1 MALQD
6 NSRIRV
12 SDADRDQVAETLR
25 EAAAEGRITLD
36 ELDERLERTY
46 SAQVYADLEPI
57 VADLPSTHDSDLA
70 RNPAAGAL
78 PVTGQPGDALVIN
91 AKGDTTVRKGA
102 WEVPA
107 RVEANARWGTCKLD
121 LREARLTFPVT
132 EIWIDVTGGSGDII
146 LPEGATAHV
155 DVDASWFGSLKS
167 QVDTIRKQGVPHFV
181 ITGEAKGGGLT
192 VRYKR
197 SSGFLGIFGV

>member
-1 MALQD
+1 M
-6 NSRIRV
+6 RV

-36 ELDERLERTY
+36 ELDDRLERTY
-46 SAQVYADLEPI
+46 ASQVYADFEPI
-57 VADLPSTHDSDLA
+57 VADLPPTHGSDLA
-70 RNPAAGAL
+70 RTPDTAAPAGA
-78 PVTGQPGDALVIN
+78 GQSGDALVIN
-91 AKGDTTVRKGA
+91 AKGETTVRKGT

-121 LREARLTFPVT
+121 LREARLTSPVT
-132 EIWIDVTGGSGDII
+132 EIRIDVTGGSGGII
-146 LPEGATAHV
+146 LPDGATAHV
-155 DVDASWFGSLKS
+155 DVDSSWFGTLKS

-181 ITGEAKGGGLT
+181 ITGEAKGGSLT

-197 SSGFLGIFGV
+197 SSGFLGIFDV

>member
-1 MALQD
+1 M
-6 NSRIRV
+6 RV

-36 ELDERLERTY
+36 ELDDRLERTY
-46 SAQVYADLEPI
+46 SSQIYADLEPI
-57 VADLPSTHDSDLA
+57 VADLPPTHGSDLA
-70 RNPAAGAL
+70 QNPAAGA
-78 PVTGQPGDALVIN
+78 PSAPGQSGDPLVIN
-91 AKGDTTVRKGA
+91 AKGETAVRKGT

-107 RVEANARWGTCKLD
+107 RVEANGRWGACKLD
-121 LREARLTFPVT
+121 LREARLTSPVT
-132 EIWIDVTGGSGDII
+132 EIWIDVTGGSGSII

-155 DVDASWFGSLKS
+155 DVDAAWFGSLKS
-167 QVDTIRKQGVPHFV
+167 QVDTVRKQGVPHFV

-197 SSGFLGIFGV
+197 SSGFLGIFGG

>member
-1 MALQD
+1 M
-6 NSRIRV
+6 RV

-25 EAAAEGRITLD
+25 EAAAEGRITLE
-36 ELDERLERTY
+36 ELDERLELTY
-46 SAQVYADLEPI
+46 SSRVYADLEPI
-57 VADLPSTHDSDLA
+57 VADLPSTPGSDLA
-70 RNPAAGAL
+70 QSPAADVS
-78 PVTGQPGDALVIN
+78 PVAGQSGDALVIN
-91 AKGDTTVRKGA
+91 AKGDTTVRKGT

-121 LREARLTFPVT
+121 LRDARLTAQVT

-155 DVDASWFGSLKS
+155 DVDSSWFGSLKS

-197 SSGFLGIFGV
+197 SSGFLSIFGV